1 MLGAGLIDRKS
12 AMEIS
17 WGIWTL
23 CLLCSS
29 AQEMNQFEPAWAMGP
44 LHNLVK
50 DDLPWHAPDMNRS
63 QGMKIRLMGIL
74 AGFPG
79 VFYIIIIFRSH
90 IA

>member
-29 AQEMNQFEPAWAMGP
+29 AQEMNQFEP
-44 LHNLVK
+44 
-50 DDLPWHAPDMNRS
+50 S
-63 QGMKIRLMGIL
+63 QLGQWGH
-74 AGFPG
+74 
-79 VFYIIIIFRSH
+79 YII
-90 IA
+90 